1 MDSYIKMYRKSK
13 DINEDYRH
21 LYGINLL
28 DQEQLQKILN
38 ETVKNDWHLTYW
50 KNEDKEIYVLS
61 CKDISYT
68 NKEVKVVFLQMI
80 MEKKYGKSWTGKD
93 WEAIK

>member
-28 DQEQLQKILN
+28 DQEQLQKVPTLRN
-38 ETVKNDWHLTYW
+38 SLLLFRKRSAFFQYHSL
-50 KNEDKEIYVLS
+50 
-61 CKDISYT
+61 C
-68 NKEVKVVFLQMI
+68 LQ
-80 MEKKYGKSWTGKD
+80 
-93 WEAIK
+93 